1 MDYAALLHALDKASL
16 FDLWRL
22 NVFIA
27 RALDDPH
34 KNEAL
39 KTQLYVEQAVHYF
52 DTRQNRGISG
62 RIVAVKRTRAL
73 IRRDHD
79 KKLWNLPFYMLNLQG
94 ADADIH
100 CSRSHPKVHRDSLK
114 VGDSVGYKSRNQ
126 REVYGVVLKLNRKT
140 ATVRLTNGELW
151 KVSYGLLFHVVDA
164 QESAAQVLLD
174 DRVITV
180 EAQAGECPIPADT
193 NSGPG

>member
-39 KTQLYVEQAVHYF
+39 RTQLYVDQAVRYF
-52 DTRQNRGISG
+52 DTRQNREISG
-62 RIVAVKRTRAL
+62 RIAAVKRTRVL
-73 IRRDHD
+73 IRHDHD
-79 KKLWNLPFYMLNLQG
+79 KKLWNLPFYMINLQG
-94 ADADIH
+94 ADAGIH

-114 VGDSVGYKSRNQ
+114 VGDSVGYKSRSQ
-126 REVYGVVLKLNRKT
+126 RKVYGVVLKLNRKT

-164 QESAAQVLLD
+164 QESTAQVLLD

-180 EAQAGECPIPADT
+180 EAQAEECPIPADT

>member
-1 MDYAALLHALDKASL
+1 MDYAALLNALDKASL

-39 KTQLYVEQAVHYF
+39 KTQLYVDQAVRYF
-52 DTRQNRGISG
+52 DTRQNREISG

-79 KKLWNLPFYMLNLQG
+79 KKIWSLPFYMINFQG
-94 ADADIH
+94 ADTGIH
-100 CSRSHPKVHRDSLK
+100 CSRSHPKVHRDSLR
-114 VGDSVGYKSRNQ
+114 VGDSVGYKSRGQ

-140 ATVRLTNGELW
+140 ATIRLADGEQW
-151 KVSYGLLFHVVDA
+151 NVSYGLLFYVIDA
-164 QESAAQVLLD
+164 QENAAQDLLD
-174 DRVITV
+174 GRVTTADVCV
-180 EAQAGECPIPADT
+180 EEYPAPVDT
-193 NSGPG
+193 NLEPE